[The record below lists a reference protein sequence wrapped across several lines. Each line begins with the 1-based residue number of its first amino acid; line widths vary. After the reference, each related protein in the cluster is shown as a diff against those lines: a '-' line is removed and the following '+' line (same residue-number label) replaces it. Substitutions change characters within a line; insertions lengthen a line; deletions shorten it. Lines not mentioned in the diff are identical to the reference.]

1 VRTNYTE
8 IELDALRELANVG
21 GGTAATSLS
30 DLLGMPIDV
39 AVPSAYALPLADA
52 IGAAGPP
59 DLRVTGVAV
68 ALVGDLH
75 GAAIML
81 FPDED
86 ARTLCALLGL
96 ETESELAASAL
107 GEVVNILCASYL
119 GALGSMTGLQLELG
133 PPHSVVDRLG
143 AIMGSILT
151 VSAGAGEVALMLDSA
166 LVIEGRE
173 CSLAFLLVAT
183 GDGVEG
189 LLAQLGVGG

>member
-1 VRTNYTE
+1 MRTHYTE
-8 IELDALRELANVG
+8 VELDALRELANVG

-68 ALVGDLH
+68 ALLGDLD

-81 FPDED
+81 FPDQD

-96 ETESELAASAL
+96 ETDTELSASAL
-107 GEVVNILCASYL
+107 GEVVNILCAAYL
-119 GALGSMTGLQLELG
+119 GALGSMTGLRLELG
-133 PPHSVVDRLG
+133 PPHTVVDRLG
-143 AIMGSILT
+143 ALMDSILT
-151 VSAGAGEVALMLDSA
+151 VSAGPGEVALMLDSA

-183 GDGVEG
+183 GDGLDG